1 MMNGIEMQK
10 AVVILKN
17 DGGYDGTHGM
27 KFPLTIDG
35 NVCQAMGWV
44 VGWVDVQITELEKHG
59 YYREA
64 GQSEQVKDSSPFD
77 DVLTWILGGEAE
89 VVEILS

>member
-17 DGGYDGTHGM
+17 DGGYDGAHGM

-35 NVCQAMGWV
+35 EVCQAL
-44 VGWVDVQITELEKHG
+44 GWVDVQITELEKHG
-59 YYREA
+59 YDREA
-64 GQSEQVKDSSPFD
+64 GQAPRVKDSSPFD
-77 DVLTWILGGEAE
+77 DALTWILGCEAE
-89 VVEILS
+89 VVEILK